1 MSFLRSRRGLGLAA
15 VLILLGLFL
24 VRPGAQR
31 LRSRIAGSISRAI
44 DRPVEI
50 GSVTLHL
57 LPQPGFD
64 LGNFVVYDDPAF
76 SAEPMLHSDDV
87 TASLRVSSLFRGRL
101 EISNLSLSEPSLN
114 LVRNSAGH
122 WNLENLLERA
132 QKNPIAPTGKAA
144 NETRPEFPYIEAD
157 QGRINIKL
165 GTEKKPYALTNADFS
180 FWQESENSWGMR
192 LKAQP
197 VRTDFSLSDTGQLRV
212 SGTWSRA
219 ESLRQT
225 PLQLSAEWTRGQLGQ
240 LTKLIAGNDKGWR
253 GAVTLR
259 ASLTGTPAD
268 LGVHAEGLVD
278 DFRRHDIVGGGS
290 LRLATQCD
298 GRYHSAEKQFSD
310 ILCRTA
316 AGDGRLTLNGTA
328 NVGWGNPAFHLALTA
343 QDVPAQSLTSFLRHI
358 KRDVPEDLIATGK
371 LDAIVRLDSDQ
382 SGFSWSGGGQTGAV
396 QVQSGSAEASVALD
410 SIPFSF
416 VSSAP
421 NQAGTKESPH
431 LKRFVIPDSP
441 ANRIEVGPLEVALGK
456 PMPALVQGW
465 IARSGYDL
473 KIAGDSQVQ
482 RVLQLARLAGLPAPR
497 MAADGGARLDLQL
510 AGTWS
515 GFAAPR
521 VTGKAQLQ
529 TVRAEVRGMNAPL
542 EISAANVLLDHD
554 LVTVQG
560 LSASTG
566 TINWHGSLNMPRP
579 CGIPSACLVRFD
591 LHADQLSTDQ
601 LNQLINPRVVKRPW
615 YRFLTADSQ
624 TGAPYL
630 ARVHAT
636 GRIST
641 DKLLVRSLVATKV
654 SANLSLESGV
664 VVASGLHADVLGGKH
679 TGEWRANLLAKPP
692 VYTGGGKLDRFALG
706 QLAEMMHDGWVTGT
720 ASAEYQA
727 TTSGLSAAELFSSA
741 DATVQIEARD
751 GTLPHIELGEQA
763 GPLHLKHLGAR
774 LVLHD
779 RVFNIHDGKLETP
792 GAIYQLTGTAS
803 FGQALDLKLARSG
816 ATGFNI
822 TGTLPRPRVAPAT
835 IQETEAVL
843 KP

>member
-1 MSFLRSRRGLGLAA
+1 M
-15 VLILLGLFL
+15 
-24 VRPGAQR
+24 
-31 LRSRIAGSISRAI
+31 
-44 DRPVEI
+44 EI

-76 SAEPMLHSDDV
+76 SAEPMLRSDDV

-101 EISNLSLSEPSLN
+101 EISNLSLTEPSLN
-114 LVRNSAGH
+114 LVRDAAGH

-132 QKNPIAPTGKAA
+132 QKNPIAPTGKTA

-157 QGRINIKL
+157 QGRINVKI
-165 GTEKKPYALTNADFS
+165 GPEKKPYALTNADFS
-180 FWQESENSWGMR
+180 LWQESENSWGMR

-212 SGTWSRA
+212 SGTWKRA
-219 ESLRQT
+219 DTLRQT
-225 PLQLSAEWTRGQLGQ
+225 PLQLTLEWSHAQLGQ
-240 LTKLIAGNDKGWR
+240 VTKLIAGNDKGWR
-253 GAVTLR
+253 GGVTLT
-259 ASLTGTPAD
+259 ATVTGTPAD
-268 LGVHAEGLVD
+268 LGVHTEALVE
-278 DFRRHDIVGGGS
+278 DFRRSDIVGGGS
-290 LRLATQCD
+290 LRLAAQCD
-298 GRYHSAEKQFSD
+298 GRYHSALKQFSD
-310 ILCRTA
+310 ILCRTP
-316 AGDGRLTLNGTA
+316 AGDGRLALNGTA
-328 NVGWGNPAFHLALTA
+328 NLGWGNRAFHLALTA
-343 QDVPAQSLTSFLRHI
+343 QDVPAQSLTTFLRHI
-358 KRDVPEDLIATGK
+358 KRDIPQDLIATGK
-371 LDAIVRLDSDQ
+371 LDGIVRLDRDQ
-382 SGFSWSGGGQTGAV
+382 SGFTWSGGGQTAAIQLQSTSAGA
-396 QVQSGSAEASVALD
+396 SLALD
-410 SIPFSF
+410 DIPFSF
-416 VSSAP
+416 VSSTATNAASKERKP
-421 NQAGTKESPH
+421 RQAVAFPA
-431 LKRFVIPDSP
+431 P
-441 ANRIEVGPLEVALGK
+441 ANRIEVGPLEIPLGK
-456 PMPALVQGW
+456 PTPALVQGW

-473 KIAGDSQVQ
+473 KIAGDGQVQ
-482 RVLQLARLAGLPAPR
+482 RVLELARLAGLPVPR
-497 MAADGGARLDLQL
+497 LAADGSARLDLQL
-510 AGTWS
+510 AGAWS

-566 TINWHGSLNMPRP
+566 TITWHGSLTLPRP
-579 CGIPSACLVRFD
+579 CGVPDACLIRFD

-601 LNQLINPRVVKRPW
+601 LNQLVNPRAVKRPW
-615 YRFLTADSQ
+615 YRFLTPDSQ
-624 TGAPYL
+624 TGVPYL

-641 DKLLVRSLVATKV
+641 DKLLVRNLVATKV
-654 SANLSLESGV
+654 SANLSLENGT
-664 VVASGLHADVLGGKH
+664 VVASGLHADVLGGTH
-679 TGEWRANLLAKPP
+679 TGEWKANLLAKPP
-692 VYTGGGKLDRFALG
+692 VYTGSGKLDHFALG

-727 TTSGLSAAELFSSA
+727 TTTGLSAGELFSSA
-741 DATVQIEARD
+741 DATLLVEARD

-779 RVFNIHDGKLETP
+779 RVFDIHEGKLETP
-792 GAIYQLTGTAS
+792 GGIYQLSGTAS

-822 TGTLPRPRVAPAT
+822 TGTLTRPRVAPAT